1 MKVLKC
7 NAMKKQKG
15 ISLMAVATGSESKE
29 IEVERLIGIA
39 APKVLAVNPTRAEKN
54 KILEQSFTDEEI
66 KYVSETQVKNKD
78 NQDINVPQ
86 IRVDILMKTDPEV
99 ACNSGLE
106 KTFTVPFF
114 ISKAAY
120 YSFKDPANPTMQVI
134 DKYGRTAWVT
144 PAQAKDHIVPEYIIK
159 NGPRAGQT
167 MKANI
172 CPDYRPAYIGEA
184 ELVQFI
190 IALLNIPRPYVWDSE
205 KKTYVMKTDPKELA
219 KSECMLDDIK
229 KYFEGNVSEVSKI
242 VKFQPNNKLK
252 LLLGVR
258 TAQNGAQYQAVYTA
272 MPLKL
277 SVTNYKVWEDAL
289 KADKAAGRHPN
300 VEYRVQNLAIFK
312 AEATNYS
319 EQEAPKNDDPF
330 AEQNQETENA
340 VEQTVQTLETD
351 SDPFAM

>member
-1 MKVLKC
+1 
-7 NAMKKQKG
+7 
-15 ISLMAVATGSESKE
+15 MAVAMGSESKE

-66 KYVSETQVKNKD
+66 KYVGETQVKNKD

-86 IRVDILMKTDPEV
+86 IRIDILMKTDPEV

-106 KTFTVPFF
+106 KTFTVSYF
-114 ISKAAY
+114 ISKSAY

-172 CPDYRPAYIGEA
+172 CPDYRPAYIGE
-184 ELVQFI
+184 EDLVKFI
-190 IALLNIPRPYVWDSE
+190 IALLNIPRPDVWDAE

-219 KSECMLDDIK
+219 KSECLLDDIK

-277 SVTNYKVWEDAL
+277 SVTNYKVWEDAC
-289 KADKAAGRHPN
+289 G
-300 VEYRVQNLAIFK
+300 ISC
-312 AEATNYS
+312 S
-319 EQEAPKNDDPF
+319 ESGYLQG
-330 AEQNQETENA
+330 
-340 VEQTVQTLETD
+340 
-351 SDPFAM
+351 

>member
-1 MKVLKC
+1 M
-7 NAMKKQKG
+7 
-15 ISLMAVATGSESKE
+15 
-29 IEVERLIGIA
+29 
-39 APKVLAVNPTRAEKN
+39 
-54 KILEQSFTDEEI
+54 
-66 KYVSETQVKNKD
+66 SETQVKNKD
-78 NQDINVPQ
+78 NQDVNVPQ
-86 IRVDILMKTDPEV
+86 IRVDILMKTDPEI

-106 KTFTVPFF
+106 KTFTVSFF
-114 ISKAAY
+114 ISKSAY

-144 PAQAKDHIVPEYIIK
+144 PAQAKDHIIPEYIIK

-172 CPDYRPAYIGEA
+172 CPDYRPAYIGEE
-184 ELVQFI
+184 ELVKFI
-190 IALLNIPRPYVWDSE
+190 IALLNIPRPDVWDKE
-205 KKTYVMKTDPKELA
+205 KETYVMKTDSKELA

-229 KYFEGNVSEVSKI
+229 KYFEGNVSEVAKI

-258 TAQNGAQYQAVYTA
+258 TANNGAQYQAVYTA

-312 AEATNYS
+312 AQATNYS
-319 EQEAPKNDDPF
+319 EQEAPKSSDPF
-330 AEQNQETENA
+330 AEQNQEEAQAEEETA
-340 VEQTVQTLETD
+340 KTGVVEKVVESQADDQ
-351 SDPFAM
+351 DPFADM

>member
-1 MKVLKC
+1 
-7 NAMKKQKG
+7 
-15 ISLMAVATGSESKE
+15 MAVAMGSESKE

-66 KYVSETQVKNKD
+66 KYVGETQVKNKD

-114 ISKAAY
+114 ISKSAY

-144 PAQAKDHIVPEYIIK
+144 PAQAKEHIVPEYIIK

-190 IALLNIPRPYVWDSE
+190 IALLNIPRPDVWDAE
-205 KKTYVMKTDPKELA
+205 KKTYVMKTDQKELA
-219 KSECMLDDIK
+219 KSECLLDNIK
-229 KYFEGNVSEVSKI
+229 QYFEGNVSEIAKI

-319 EQEAPKNDDPF
+319 EQEAPKSDDPF
-330 AEQNQETENA
+330 AEQNQEAESA

>member
-1 MKVLKC
+1 
-7 NAMKKQKG
+7 
-15 ISLMAVATGSESKE
+15 MAVATGSESKE

-66 KYVSETQVKNKD
+66 KYVGETQVKNKD

-106 KTFTVPFF
+106 KTFTVSFF
-114 ISKAAY
+114 ISKSAY

-144 PAQAKDHIVPEYIIK
+144 PAQAKDHIVPEYIIQK
-159 NGPRAGQT
+159 EGPRKGQT

-172 CPDYRPAYIGEA
+172 CPDYRPAYIGE
-184 ELVQFI
+184 EDLVKFI
-190 IALLNIPRPYVWDSE
+190 IALLNIPRPDVWDAE
-205 KKTYVMKTDPKELA
+205 KKAYVMKTDSKELA

-229 KYFEGNVSEVSKI
+229 KYFEGNVSEVAKI

-258 TAQNGAQYQAVYTA
+258 TANNGAQYQAVYTA

-312 AEATNYS
+312 AQATNYS
-319 EQEAPKNDDPF
+319 EQEAPKDNDPF
-330 AEQNQETENA
+330 AAQNQEAEEHQSS
-340 VEQTVQTLETD
+340 VEKVAQEVEVD
-351 SDPFAM
+351 SDPFGDM

>member
-1 MKVLKC
+1 
-7 NAMKKQKG
+7 
-15 ISLMAVATGSESKE
+15 MAVAMGSESKE

-66 KYVSETQVKNKD
+66 KYVGETTVKDKN

-86 IRVDILMKTDPEV
+86 IRIDILMKTDPEV

-106 KTFTVPFF
+106 KTFTVSFF
-114 ISKAAY
+114 ISKSAY

-172 CPDYRPAYIGEA
+172 CPDYRPAYIGE
-184 ELVQFI
+184 EDLVKFI
-190 IALLNIPRPYVWDSE
+190 IALLNIPRPDVWDAE
-205 KKTYVMKTDPKELA
+205 KKTYVIKTDPKELA

-229 KYFEGNVSEVSKI
+229 KYFEGNVSEVAKI

-319 EQEAPKNDDPF
+319 EQEAPKSNDPF

-340 VEQTVQTLETD
+340 VEQTVKTLETD
-351 SDPFAM
+351 SDPFADM